1 LFVRVALSSPIY
13 PPLFKETT
21 MKNPA
26 EQMMTSNQ
34 ANVEA
39 FEGAVNQ
46 AYAGVEKLVELN
58 MAATKAALGESFG
71 HLQAVMSAKT
81 PQDMMA
87 LQTSFLQP
95 MGAKSMAYFQHVQS
109 IATDGHGDL
118 TAKLESQMADA
129 QKAFGDSIEQMT
141 KNAPAGSEAAV
152 AAFQSAM
159 SNGQKAVE
167 TAQAAI
173 KKATDTAQANFDSM
187 SKQAAGLAKK
197 AGKAA

>member
-1 LFVRVALSSPIY
+1 
-13 PPLFKETT
+13 
-21 MKNPA
+21 MNNPA
-26 EQMMTSNQ
+26 EQMIATSQ
-34 ANVEA
+34 ANLQA

-46 AYAGVEKLVELN
+46 AYAGMEKLVELN

-71 HLQAVMSAKT
+71 HLHAVMAAKD
-81 PQDMMA
+81 PQALMA

-109 IATDGHGDL
+109 IATESQSEL
-118 TAKLESQMADA
+118 TAKLESQIAEA
-129 QKAFGDSIEQMT
+129 QKALGDSIEQIT

-159 SNGQKAVE
+159 NNGQKAVE

-173 KKATDTAQANFDSM
+173 KKATAAAQANFDSVT
-187 SKQAAGLAKK
+187 KQAADVAKK
-197 AGKAA
+197 AAKAA

>member
-1 LFVRVALSSPIY
+1 
-13 PPLFKETT
+13 

-26 EQMMTSNQ
+26 EQMIATNK
-34 ANVEA
+34 ANLDA

-46 AYAGVEKLVELN
+46 AYAGMEKLVELN

-71 HLQAVMSAKT
+71 HLQAVLAAKD
-81 PQDMMA
+81 PQALMA
-87 LQTSFLQP
+87 LQTSFVQP

-109 IATDGHGDL
+109 IATEGQSDF
-118 TAKLESQMADA
+118 TAKLESQIAEA
-129 QKAFGDSIEQMT
+129 QKAFGDSIEQMS

-167 TAQAAI
+167 SAQAAI
-173 KKATDTAQANFDSM
+173 KKATATAQANFDSVAT
-187 SKQAAGLAKK
+187 QAADVAKK
-197 AGKAA
+197 VAKAV

>member
-1 LFVRVALSSPIY
+1 
-13 PPLFKETT
+13 

-26 EQMMTSNQ
+26 EQMIASNK
-34 ANVEA
+34 ANVDA

-46 AYAGVEKLVELN
+46 AYAGMEKLVELN

-71 HLQAVMSAKT
+71 HLQAVMTAKD
-81 PQDMMA
+81 PQQLVA

-95 MGAKSMAYFQHVQS
+95 LGTKSMAYFQHVQS
-109 IATDGHGDL
+109 IATEGQSDF
-118 TAKLESQMADA
+118 TAQFEAQIAEA
-129 QKAFGDSIEQMT
+129 QKTFGASVEQMT

-167 TAQAAI
+167 SAQAAI
-173 KKATDTAQANFDSM
+173 KKATATAQANFDNVT
-187 SKQAAGLAKK
+187 KQAADVAKK
-197 AGKAA
+197 AAKAA